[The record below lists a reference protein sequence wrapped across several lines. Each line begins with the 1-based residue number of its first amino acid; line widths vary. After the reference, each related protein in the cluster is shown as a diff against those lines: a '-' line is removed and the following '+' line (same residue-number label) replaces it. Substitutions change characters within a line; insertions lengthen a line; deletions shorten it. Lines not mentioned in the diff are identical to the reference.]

1 MDGLT
6 DDEIMWWVIAMD
18 CKLVGVGPEG
28 VMQFHGIFVQ
38 YTNILNQFNCILSNF
53 FLSSQFFFP

>member
-28 VMQFHGIFVQ
+28 VMQFHGIFV
-38 YTNILNQFNCILSNF
+38 
-53 FLSSQFFFP
+53 